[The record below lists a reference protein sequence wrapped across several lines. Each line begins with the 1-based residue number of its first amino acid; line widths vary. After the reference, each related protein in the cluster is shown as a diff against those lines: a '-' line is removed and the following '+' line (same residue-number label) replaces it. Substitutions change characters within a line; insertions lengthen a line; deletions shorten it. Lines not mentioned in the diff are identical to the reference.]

1 MAVKVA
7 DVSSPPAQ
15 LLEHFERRG
24 LTKVADVLLVGDTEY
39 EHACATHG
47 STDGIER
54 KRYLVYDVARHGI
67 VDLARRLD
75 KLQVDIVLL
84 GFPRQVEGIDGD
96 AVPPDAR
103 PWVERHEAIWLGLG
117 SFDDLPDI
125 HAHLFAQDRKF
136 VDERDVDE
144 PEGVLKQFGH
154 LGRPTRADGIDLGNN
169 QRVQR
174 TGTFRRSCV
183 QSSNHFGCVQ
193 RVVVSVA
200 RVYPLGRKR
209 KIEIGTCLETAALE
223 DGQHDLIGR
232 SGIGRALEHDEL
244 SFVEIRYQ
252 CSRDTLDVRD
262 VGSLVDGERRR
273 HAYDHRVTVL
283 ERRKLGRGRQGTACN
298 HRLKTR
304 RRHII
309 DVGIASVHTRHLI
322 SVLFHTM
329 DGQPR
334 LGESHSEWQTDV
346 PETNDTYCCLLY
358 TSPSPRD

>member
-125 HAHLFAQDRKF
+125 LSLIHIS
-136 VDERDVDE
+136 E
-144 PEGVLKQFGH
+144 
-154 LGRPTRADGIDLGNN
+154 PTRLGMISYAVFCLKKKKKHKNSGRCVHHNHNENVENN
-169 QRVQR
+169 E
-174 TGTFRRSCV
+174 
-183 QSSNHFGCVQ
+183 
-193 RVVVSVA
+193 
-200 RVYPLGRKR
+200 Y
-209 KIEIGTCLETAALE
+209 TAK
-223 DGQHDLIGR
+223 H
-232 SGIGRALEHDEL
+232 
-244 SFVEIRYQ
+244 
-252 CSRDTLDVRD
+252 
-262 VGSLVDGERRR
+262 
-273 HAYDHRVTVL
+273 
-283 ERRKLGRGRQGTACN
+283 
-298 HRLKTR
+298 
-304 RRHII
+304 
-309 DVGIASVHTRHLI
+309 
-322 SVLFHTM
+322 
-329 DGQPR
+329 
-334 LGESHSEWQTDV
+334 
-346 PETNDTYCCLLY
+346 
-358 TSPSPRD
+358 